1 MKQFKI
7 TPQILEFD
15 HCREVAAH
23 FQIGQGDLVFISDR
37 TYEHYFAD
45 SIGEAAYRVN
55 YRSYVKGEPT
65 DVMVEAIAADIKDYH
80 YTRVFAIGGGTILDV
95 AKLFALKNTV
105 PVVDLFNKE
114 LEILKVKELI
124 LIPTTCGTG
133 SEVTNISILEL
144 TAINSKFGLAVDE
157 LYADYAVLV
166 PELLSD
172 LPMSVFATSS
182 IDALIHA
189 IEAYTSPKASAFS
202 RLYSKKAMEMIIS
215 GYQIIAQKGPE
226 ARTPLLGDFM
236 IASTFAGIAFGNAGC
251 AAVHAM
257 SYPLGAVYHVPH
269 GEANY
274 AIFTAVYKTYQTL
287 DPDGGIK
294 ELNAF
299 LAGLLGCETAA
310 VYDTLE
316 ALLNHILPKKAL
328 SDYGVT
334 PADLERFT
342 EAVMTKQTRLMAN
355 NYVPLNEDQV
365 RAIYQQLY

>member
-7 TPQILEFD
+7 TPQILEFE
-15 HCREVAAH
+15 HCHEMAEH

-37 TYEHYFAD
+37 TYAQHFKGAISET
-45 SIGEAAYRVN
+45 AYRVN
-55 YRSYVKGEPT
+55 YRSYVTGEPT
-65 DVMVEAIAADIKDYH
+65 DVMVEAIAADIKDYQ
-80 YTRVFAIGGGTILDV
+80 YNRVFAIGGGTILDV

-105 PVVDLFNKE
+105 PVVELFNKE
-114 LEILKVKELI
+114 LEICKDKELI

-166 PELLSD
+166 PELLHD
-172 LPMSVFATSS
+172 LPLSVFATSS
-182 IDALIHA
+182 IDAFIHA
-189 IEAYTSPKASAFS
+189 IESYTSPKASAFS
-202 RLYSKKAMEMIIS
+202 RLYSKTAMEMIIS
-215 GYQIIAQKGPE
+215 GYQTIAQKGPE

-316 ALLNHILPKKAL
+316 SLLNHILPKKAL

-334 PADLERFT
+334 RTDLEHFT